1 MLLHTSSHMSPK
13 LESLEMTRAQ
23 FIHLLEMFVSESWE
37 NHDTY
42 NSFIRGFGNSFEDF
56 SE

>member
-1 MLLHTSSHMSPK
+1 MSPK

-42 NSFIRGFGNSFEDF
+42 NSFIRGFGNSFDDF